1 MSQSYTLV
9 MELPM
14 NVATTPI
21 ADKMLVLCKKH
32 NVIAPALSS
41 VQSSNVNYLWNF
53 EKATKLTLTLVI
65 FVCSCQYCLN
75 HIQRSQLSTITV
87 YYIAKIKK
95 NKIYQ
100 RNIALWK
107 VFLIQ

>member
-21 ADKMLVLCKKH
+21 TDKMLVLCKKH

-53 EKATKLTLTLVI
+53 EKPTKLILTLVYI
-65 FVCSCQYCLN
+65 FVCSCQCCLN
-75 HIQRSQLSTITV
+75 HIQRSQLSTISV
-87 YYIAKIKK
+87 YYIAKNKK
-95 NKIYQ
+95 KYIREILLYE
-100 RNIALWK
+100 RY
-107 VFLIQ
+107 F